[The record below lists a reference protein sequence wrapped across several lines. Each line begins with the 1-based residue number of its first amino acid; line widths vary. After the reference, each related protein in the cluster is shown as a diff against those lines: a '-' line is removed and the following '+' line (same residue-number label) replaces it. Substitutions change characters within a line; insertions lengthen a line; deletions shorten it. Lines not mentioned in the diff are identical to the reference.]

1 VVNLYGLLVLRHS
14 RRKLLWLGVT
24 PHPSAKWI
32 ARQLTEAYGWSEP
45 PRYIS
50 IGFVHVGQD
59 TEIKVDAFNFTRCD
73 GRVLSVSQDAITR
86 DKPLGAK
93 TSHSCRVE
101 HQRAQGP
108 RARMRRASRSTAHRC
123 RARTTCQ
130 LPVRDGRDPSRSKP
144 DLARS

>member
-1 VVNLYGLLVLRHS
+1 M
-14 RRKLLWLGVT
+14 WLGVT
-24 PHPSAKWI
+24 PHPSAEWI

-59 TEIKVDAFNFTRCD
+59 TEIKVDAFTRCD

-93 TSHSCRVE
+93 ISHSCRVE
-101 HQRAQGP
+101 HQRAQGWSSYA
-108 RARMRRASRSTAHRC
+108 ARLSLDRTQMQGENNLSTSR
-123 RARTTCQ
+123 
-130 LPVRDGRDPSRSKP
+130 PGWP
-144 DLARS
+144 